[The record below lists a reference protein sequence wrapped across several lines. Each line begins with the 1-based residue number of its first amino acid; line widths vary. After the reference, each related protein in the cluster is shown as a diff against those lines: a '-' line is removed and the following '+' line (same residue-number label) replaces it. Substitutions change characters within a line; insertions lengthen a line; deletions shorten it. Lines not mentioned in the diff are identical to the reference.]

1 MATLSNAVRLVRQ
14 QGWSAFRYRLWAK
27 WRGLDLTIAEISA
40 LGLSPD
46 HSKPY
51 MNGGGPPLAKVLA
64 RLPIGPND
72 AALDVGAGKGGAMIT
87 LARYFRRVDGLEL
100 APELIPVAEQN
111 FRRVGFRAG
120 RIYHADACDF
130 EGLNS
135 YSHFFLFNP
144 FPTSVVDT
152 FMRRVVASLKRN
164 PRTATVIYMVP
175 TGDEA
180 MRKLGFRLIARY
192 TDDPHPVHIYC
203 LTPQELGALAAT
215 DAVSHPSAGGL

>member
-1 MATLSNAVRLVRQ
+1 VLGFSLVTTLSNAVRLVRQ
-14 QGWSAFRYRLWAK
+14 QGCPRSATACGLNGGGWI
-27 WRGLDLTIAEISA
+27 WRSTEVST

-51 MNGGGPPLAKVLA
+51 INGGGPLAKVLA
-64 RLPIGPND
+64 RLSI
-72 AALDVGAGKGGAMIT
+72 VIAM
-87 LARYFRRVDGLEL
+87 ARYFRRVDGLEL
-100 APELIPVAEQN
+100 ASELIPIAEQN
-111 FRRVGFRAG
+111 FRRAGFRAG
-120 RIYHADACDF
+120 RIFHVDACDF

-144 FPTSVVDT
+144 FLAPVVDA
-152 FMRRVVASLKRN
+152 FMGRVVASLKRN

-192 TDDPHPVHIYC
+192 TDDPQRPVHVYSA
-203 LTPQELGALAAT
+203 TPTVPQELGALAAAT
-215 DAVSHPSAGGL
+215 DGVSHP